1 MQKDTE
7 TSANLKLKTMSKVY
21 SEQVQKAQMLAAGL
35 RKNFDL
41 VKNRGISS
49 EQIAQ
54 MEEDAK
60 AVGAV
65 TLDGSSIDQDINGYA
80 RVTLKN
86 NSYVGGSITS
96 FENYKTTY
104 TYNARTEQETYS
116 RREKVSLFKFYSRD
130 FDIFKMR
137 N

>member
-49 EQIAQ
+49 
-54 MEEDAK
+54 
-60 AVGAV
+60 
-65 TLDGSSIDQDINGYA
+65 
-80 RVTLKN
+80 
-86 NSYVGGSITS
+86 
-96 FENYKTTY
+96 
-104 TYNARTEQETYS
+104 
-116 RREKVSLFKFYSRD
+116 
-130 FDIFKMR
+130 
-137 N
+137 

>member
-60 AVGAV
+60 EA
-65 TLDGSSIDQDINGYA
+65 A
-80 RVTLKN
+80 RMNEEVELLRTEVSAKAARANKKLTEVKN
-86 NSYVGGSITS
+86 NMQ
-96 FENYKTTY
+96 
-104 TYNARTEQETYS
+104 NAKQIIKRCFDQE
-116 RREKVSLFKFYSRD
+116 RWID
-130 FDIFKMR
+130 FGVKDKR
-137 N
+137 